1 MSGIT
6 TQSIFQ
12 TSVHKSSWQS
22 YAVSMLVHAGLA
34 ALAFAVVV
42 PAAMEVRNSFQHV
55 SLIAPIPAY
64 KATPLVQHLISP
76 KIPLHVK
83 TFVPP
88 PVVVPPVQR
97 TQIVEAPEIPQPLP
111 EAKVTLPPVP
121 KAPVQTGVFQPTTE
135 LAKAK
140 ATPQIAVGGF
150 GDPQGVKPADAAQR
164 QTVPLTRVGTF
175 DLPDSAGR
183 NGAGGRTPSGGAIR
197 KTGFGSDGEPGRPKL
212 AADAVRST
220 AFGDATLTPPPA
232 VKNAAPAA
240 GNGASPVEILFKPK
254 PVYTAEA
261 RSMRLEGEVSLEV
274 VFQADGTIRLLRV
287 VRGLGHGLD
296 EAAQQAAMRVRFKPA
311 TRAGV
316 AIDTHATI
324 NISFELT

>member
-1 MSGIT
+1 MS
-6 TQSIFQ
+6 
-12 TSVHKSSWQS
+12 
-22 YAVSMLVHAGLA
+22 VHAGLA

-42 PAAMEVRNSFQHV
+42 PVAMEVRQSFQHV

-64 KATPLVQHLISP
+64 KATPLVQHLIAP
-76 KIPLHVK
+76 KIPVHVK

-88 PVVVPPVQR
+88 PVVLPPVQR
-97 TQIVEAPEIPQPLP
+97 TQIVEAPEISQPVP
-111 EAKVTLPPVP
+111 EPKVTLPPVP
-121 KAPVQTGVFQPTTE
+121 KALVQTGVFQPTTE

-150 GDPQGVKPADAAQR
+150 GDPQGVKPSETANR
-164 QTVPLTRVGTF
+164 QATPLTRVGTF

-183 NGAGGRTPSGGAIR
+183 NGAGGKTASGGAIR
-197 KTGFGSDGEPGRPKL
+197 KTGFGSEGEPGRPKL
-212 AADAVRST
+212 AAEAVRTT

-232 VKNAAPAA
+232 AKNTAPA
-240 GNGASPVEILFKPK
+240 GNSASPVEILFKPK

-316 AIDTHATI
+316 AVDTHATI